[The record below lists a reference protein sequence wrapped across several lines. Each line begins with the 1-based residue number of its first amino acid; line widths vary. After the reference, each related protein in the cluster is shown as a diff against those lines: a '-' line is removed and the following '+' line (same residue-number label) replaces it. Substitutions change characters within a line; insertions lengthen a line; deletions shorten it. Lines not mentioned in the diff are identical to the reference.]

1 LLDIENTK
9 KTDMDKLQE
18 LTQKLYNEGLSKG
31 KEEGQAILA
40 KAQEE
45 AQAIVKKAQEEA
57 QAILTQAQKEAQDYK
72 IKVEG
77 DVKMASIQ
85 ALQATRAGIENLIVA
100 KAVDAPVKEALSN
113 ATFLKGIIEAVAKNF
128 SAQESTDIALVLP
141 EKLQKELEP
150 FVKDEVAK
158 SLGKGVEASFSK
170 KVSGGFKIGP
180 KDGSYFISLT
190 DESFQE
196 LIGDY
201 LRPTTKAIL
210 FG

>member
-1 LLDIENTK
+1 
-9 KTDMDKLQE
+9 MDKLQE

-31 KEEGQAILA
+31 KEEGEAILA
-40 KAQEE
+40 KAQAE
-45 AQAIVKKAQEEA
+45 AAAIVKKAQEKA
-57 QAILTQAQKEAQDYK
+57 QAILSQAQKEAQDYK

-85 ALQATRAGIENLIVA
+85 ALQATRTGIENLIVA
-100 KAVDAPVKEALSN
+100 KAVDAPVKEALSS
-113 ATFLKGIIEAVAKNF
+113 ADFLKGIIEAVAKNF
-128 SAQESTDIALVLP
+128 SAQESTDLALVLP

-150 FVKDEVAK
+150 FVKNELTK
-158 SLGKGVEASFSK
+158 TLGKGVEASFAK
-170 KVSGGFKIGP
+170 KINGGFKIGP

-201 LRPTTKAIL
+201 LRPTTKEIL